1 MLVVCAGKALKQ
13 PVEID
18 IPEDEYEKIQKME
31 SPAQQN
37 AAIADWAIKHVKK
50 YGYDLG
56 SCSSRK
62 QNVDFKEC
70 IACGERRGLKKN
82 EWEIC
87 KSGNITYKYPT
98 SKMTL
103 NAMKPIKDESIKKK
117 LELNREELN
126 QAKNLYTT
134 DK

>member
-13 PVEID
+13 PIEID
-18 IPEDEYEKIQKME
+18 IPEDEYEKIQKMA
-31 SPAQQN
+31 SPSAQN

-56 SCSSRK
+56 SCDERK

-70 IACGERRGLKKN
+70 ISCGERRGLDKI
-82 EWEIC
+82 EWEAC
-87 KSGNITYKYPT
+87 KRAHLTYKYPT
-98 SKMTL
+98 SKTT
-103 NAMKPIKDESIKKK
+103 AKAVKTIKDEKINKK
-117 LELNREELN
+117 LELSPEELS
-126 QAKNLYTT
+126 QAKNLFLT

>member
-13 PVEID
+13 PIEID
-18 IPEDEYEKIQKME
+18 IPEDEYEKIKKME
-31 SPAQQN
+31 SPSAQN

-56 SCSSRK
+56 TCSSRK
-62 QNVDFKEC
+62 QNVDLKEC
-70 IACGERRGLKKN
+70 LACGERRGLKKN

-98 SKMTL
+98 SKTTL
-103 NAMKPIKDESIKKK
+103 NAIRPIKDEKINKK
-117 LELNREELN
+117 LELTSEELA
-126 QAKNLYTT
+126 QAKNLYIT